1 MLLAFSRVDAAVMNV
16 HYEGYYLDTS
26 AIWGTGTVTQPP
38 AKPAG
43 TIDTRSEYGSLLSST
58 PTRNDLDVW
67 SNSAWSQ
74 TGSYS
79 DHRSDRLHISLQSN
93 LDDDIPF
100 SITGV
105 VSDPQHNYARSTWNA
120 LFSISDGDAN
130 FSRYGYF
137 RNTAFW
143 TNEIYLFDLTDL
155 TVNRFGHPTDGLSQ
169 TLLDGH
175 LYALS
180 AISSQQE
187 MGLDDALDT
196 GFLISDISINLLS
209 DSGMGKPM
217 TSLFTD
223 LDDVRRTYSRYIGLA
238 EPTSL
243 LLLGAGL
250 LGLIRV
256 RCLPPR
262 QSEGGWAC

>member
-1 MLLAFSRVDAAVMNV
+1 MAGGLILALLASSPAEAAIMNV
-16 HYEGYYLDTS
+16 LYEGYHLDVS
-26 AIWGTGTVTQPP
+26 AIWGTGTVTHPP

-43 TIDTRSEYGSLLSST
+43 SIDTRSEYGALLSST
-58 PTRNDLDVW
+58 PSRNNLDLW

-74 TGSYS
+74 TSSYA
-79 DHRSDRLHISLQSN
+79 DHSHDRLHISLLSN
-93 LDDDIPF
+93 LDDDIHI
-100 SITGV
+100 SGE
-105 VSDPQHNYARSTWNA
+105 VSDRRHNYAKSTWNT
-120 LFSISDGDAN
+120 LFSISDGDAS

-155 TVNRFGHPTDGLSQ
+155 TVSRFGHPTDGLSQ

-209 DSGMGKPM
+209 GSGTGEPV
-217 TSLFTD
+217 TSLLTD

-238 EPTSL
+238 EPTSF

-250 LGLIRV
+250 LGLIRI
-256 RCLPPR
+256 RRLP
-262 QSEGGWAC
+262 G